1 MSMSFGLLSVATNS
15 NVRYANHRGL
25 ILPKSLLSLGDVFCF
40 VAPALQFVQVQLV
53 GTLLATDLV
62 LLAAL
67 PFALIRHPDRLKQ
80 KPVPTILTLGI
91 FWLISQ
97 IATDIVRHSAP
108 EDYLRGWIKITLI
121 LVGFIVVWAV
131 VCTSLR
137 RFVLYGV
144 GAAVGGLL
152 TLYFHP
158 SDNMIASP
166 WKFGLAGPISMLI
179 VLCVARFAR
188 HRYLGILLP
197 LLMLAVVHSFA
208 NTRSSALLCVIT
220 AVYTL
225 FQMSTAGNQHRLGAV
240 RLTLLAGVT
249 GVCIFGFV
257 ALYSHYAELGVFGK
271 YAQRKLE
278 AQSGEGGLLLG
289 GRGEILGSGQA
300 ILDSPLLGHG
310 SWARD
315 PTYSAIL
322 AEERAELGYKDL
334 EHGKRDDLIPAHSH
348 IFGAWVEAGLAG
360 AAFWL
365 YILFYVI
372 RSLAKVSGWEPL
384 LPLFA
389 LMGFGLLW
397 NILFSPI
404 SPELRFVTPY
414 FIAAMILLR
423 QFRDPHPAFTEKI

>member
-1 MSMSFGLLSVATNS
+1 MSLALPNLATHSGIRPAGRSVGILS
-15 NVRYANHRGL
+15 
-25 ILPKSLLSLGDVFCF
+25 KSIVSLGDVFCF
-40 VAPALQFVQVQLV
+40 VAPALQFVQIQLV
-53 GTLLATDLV
+53 GTLMATDLV

-67 PFALIRHPDRLKQ
+67 PIALIRHPDRLKQ
-80 KPVPTILTLGI
+80 KPVPTILTLGS

-121 LVGFIVVWAV
+121 LVGFIVVWTV

-137 RFVLYGV
+137 RFVLYGMGV
-144 GAAVGGLL
+144 AVGGPL

-166 WKFGLAGPISMLI
+166 WKFGLAGPITTLV
-179 VLCVARFAR
+179 VLGVARFAR

-208 NTRSSALLCVIT
+208 NARSGALVCVVT
-220 AVYTL
+220 AIYTL
-225 FQMSTAGNQHRLGAV
+225 FQMSTAGNQHRLGGL
-240 RLTLLAGVT
+240 RLSLLAGVT
-249 GVCIFGFV
+249 GICIFGFV

-334 EHGKRDDLIPAHSH
+334 EHGKRDDLIPGHSH

-360 AAFWL
+360 AVFWL

-389 LMGFGLLW
+389 SMGFGLLW

-414 FIAAMILLR
+414 CIAAMILLR
-423 QFRDPHPAFTEKI
+423 QFRDPQPAFIEKI